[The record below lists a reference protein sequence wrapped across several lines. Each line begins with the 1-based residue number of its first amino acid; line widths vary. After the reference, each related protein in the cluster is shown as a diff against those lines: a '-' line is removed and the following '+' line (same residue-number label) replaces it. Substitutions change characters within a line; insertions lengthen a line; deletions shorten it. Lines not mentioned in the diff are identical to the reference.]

1 MDAGKTMNA
10 ITAPTFCRNCSAF
23 CPVVV
28 TIEDGRA
35 VKVIGD
41 PDSDVYEGYLC
52 PKGRIMP
59 EQHYDPSRLLGGLK
73 RNPDGT
79 FAQIPSE
86 QARGEIVAKLKAILE
101 AHGPSAIAAY
111 TGVGTLPSM
120 YGPGMASALL
130 RALGSPMNFWA
141 ATIDKPAEKVSVAL
155 HGNWHAGPH
164 RFESSD
170 AWIIVGAN
178 PVIAK
183 SNGAPSNNPGVRLK
197 KAQQRGMK
205 IVVIDPRRTET
216 SKRAHVHL
224 QSIPGE
230 DPAILACIA
239 HVIIAEELVDRDFL
253 DRNADGFEALR
264 AAVAPFTPD
273 YVADRAGVAASDLI
287 EAART
292 FGRAKRGSVVC
303 STGPSFSTRSNLSFY
318 LALCLNTLCGRW
330 AREGEIAPY
339 PNVLLPGYRP
349 RAQALAPYPV
359 FGARRLAN
367 GMRENA
373 SGMPSAGLADQ
384 ILTDGPDQVRA
395 MFCIGGNPM
404 RAWPDSRRTEA
415 ALRKLDLL
423 VALDVTETPTTRLAD
438 YVIAAPQAL
447 EIPSTTQLIE
457 MGKYAGSGRGWHSAW
472 AQYTPALVAPPEGS
486 DVVSE
491 HAFFFQVAQDLGL
504 QLEWI
509 NAFGFGP
516 HAESP
521 TEKIPLDMSRVPSLD
536 EMIALSTRNAH
547 VPLDVVKSFP
557 HGRRFDLP
565 VRVEAPDPERN
576 DRLQLGDPM
585 MMAELAE
592 IRAEDHRGRRK
603 VREFPF
609 YVVSRRTNIYNNS
622 ILSGLP
628 SNVARM
634 QYNPAHMHP
643 SDLARL
649 GLTNG
654 DVVRLRARR
663 NSVLAVAEADET
675 LRPGVIALSHGF
687 GPTRPDQAEDARDG
701 GANVNILID
710 LDEPDPVSGI
720 PRMSAIPV
728 AVERA

>member
-1 MDAGKTMNA
+1 MSA

-28 TIEDGRA
+28 TVEDGRA

-59 EQHYDPSRLLGGLK
+59 EQHYDPSRLLRSLK
-73 RNPDGT
+73 RQPDGGY
-79 FAQIPSE
+79 APISSDE
-86 QARGEIVAKLKAILE
+86 ARREIVEKLKAILA
-101 AHGPSAIAAY
+101 AHGPSAVAAY
-111 TGVGTLPSM
+111 TGVGTLPNM

-205 IVVIDPRRTET
+205 LIVIDPRKTET
-216 SKRAHVHL
+216 SKRAQIHL
-224 QSIPGE
+224 QPVPGE
-230 DPAILACIA
+230 DPTILAGIA
-239 HVIIAEELVDRDFL
+239 HVIIAEGLVDRDFL
-253 DRNADGFEALR
+253 DNNADGFEDLR
-264 AAVAPFTPD
+264 AAVAPYTPD
-273 YVADRAGVAASDLI
+273 YVAARAGISAADLI
-287 EAART
+287 EAARA
-292 FGRAKRGSVVC
+292 FGRARRGSVVC
-303 STGPSFSTRSNLSFY
+303 STGPSFSTRSNLTFY

-330 AREGEIAPY
+330 TREGEIAPY
-339 PNVLLPGYRP
+339 PNVLLPAYRP
-349 RAQALAPYPV
+349 RAQALAPYDV
-359 FGARRLAN
+359 YGARQLAN

-384 ILTDGPDQVRA
+384 ILTNGPDQVRA
-395 MFCIGGNPM
+395 LFCIGGNPM

-415 ALRKLDLL
+415 ALGKLDLL
-423 VALDVTETPTTRLAD
+423 VTLDVTQTPTTRLAD

-447 EIPSTTQLIE
+447 EIPGTTLLIE
-457 MGKYAGSGRGWHSAW
+457 LGKFAGSGRGWHSAW
-472 AQYTPALVAPPEGS
+472 AQYSPAIVAPPEGS

-491 HAFFFQVAQDLGL
+491 HAFFFQIAQDLGL

-509 NAFGFGP
+509 NSFGFGP

-521 TEKIPLDMSRVPSLD
+521 TEKIPLDMSRTPSLD
-536 EMIALSTRNAH
+536 DMIELSTRHAH
-547 VPLDVVKSFP
+547 VPLETVKAYP
-557 HGRRFDLP
+557 HGARFELP
-565 VRVEAPDPERN
+565 MLVEGPDPDRH
-576 DRLQLGDPM
+576 DRLQVGDPM
-585 MMAELAE
+585 MMAELAD
-592 IRAEDHRGRRK
+592 IRAEDYRNDREARGL
-603 VREFPF
+603 PF
-609 YVVSRRTNIYNNS
+609 FVVSRRTNIYNNS

-628 SNVARM
+628 SNVVRM

-643 SDLARL
+643 DDMARL
-649 GLTNG
+649 DLKSG
-654 DVVRLRARR
+654 DTVRLRARH
-663 NSVLAVAEADET
+663 NSVFAVAEPDET

-687 GPTRPDQAEDARDG
+687 GPASPDRERDARDG
-701 GANVNILID
+701 GANVNVLID

>member
-1 MDAGKTMNA
+1 MGAT
-10 ITAPTFCRNCSAF
+10 TVPTFCRNCSAF

-41 PDSDVYEGYLC
+41 PASDVYEGYLC

-59 EQHYDPSRLLGGLK
+59 EQHYDPSRLLRSLK
-73 RNPDGT
+73 RRPDGG
-79 FAQIPSE
+79 FAPISSD
-86 QARGEIVAKLKAILE
+86 QARGEIVEKLKTILK
-101 AHGPSAIAAY
+101 AYGPSAIAAY
-111 TGVGTLPSM
+111 TGVGTLPNM

-216 SKRAHVHL
+216 SKRAHIHL
-224 QSIPGE
+224 QPIPGE
-230 DPAILACIA
+230 DPSILAGIA
-239 HVIIAEELVDRDFL
+239 HVIIAEGLIDQAFL
-253 DRNADGFEALR
+253 DANADGFAALR
-264 AAVAPFTPD
+264 DAVAPFTPD
-273 YVADRAGVAASDLI
+273 YVAERAGIAAEDLV
-287 EAART
+287 EAARV
-292 FGRAKRGSVVC
+292 FGRARRGSVVC
-303 STGPSFSTRSNLSFY
+303 STGPSFSTRSNLTFY

-330 AREGEIAPY
+330 TREGEIAPY
-339 PNVLLPGYRP
+339 PNVLLPAYRP
-349 RAQALAPYPV
+349 RAQALGPYPV
-359 FGARRLAN
+359 FGSRRLAN

-384 ILTDGPDQVRA
+384 ILTDGEDQIRA
-395 MFCIGGNPM
+395 LFCIGGNPM

-423 VALDVTETPTTRLAD
+423 VALDVTETPTTRLAH

-447 EIPSTTQLIE
+447 EIPSTTLLIE

-472 AQYTPALVAPPEGS
+472 AQYTPAIVAPPEGS
-486 DVVSE
+486 DVISE
-491 HAFFFQVAQDLGL
+491 HAFFFQVARDLGL

-509 NAFGFGP
+509 NSFGFGP

-521 TEKIPLDMSRVPSLD
+521 TEKIPLDMGRAPSLD
-536 EMIALSTRNAH
+536 EMIELSTRNAH

-557 HGRRFDLP
+557 HGNRFDLP
-565 VRVEAPDPERN
+565 MRVEGPDPERG
-576 DRLQLGDPM
+576 DRLQVGDPT

-592 IRAEDHRGRRK
+592 IRAEDYAGQRNA
-603 VREFPF
+603 RERPF

-634 QYNPAHMHP
+634 QYNPAHVHP

-649 GLTNG
+649 GLESG
-654 DVVRLRARR
+654 DIVRLRARH
-663 NSVLAVAEADET
+663 NSVLAVAEADES

-687 GPTRPDQAEDARDG
+687 GPTDLDPSADARCG

>member
-1 MDAGKTMNA
+1 MGA
-10 ITAPTFCRNCSAF
+10 TAVPTFCRNCSAF

-28 TIEDGRA
+28 TVEDGRA

-41 PDSDVYEGYLC
+41 PDSEVYEGYLC

-59 EQHYDPSRLLGGLK
+59 EQHYDPSRLLRSLK
-73 RNPDGT
+73 RQSDGT
-79 FAQIPSE
+79 YAPISSDD
-86 QARGEIVAKLKAILE
+86 ARREIVGRLRAIVD

-111 TGVGTLPSM
+111 TGVGTLPNM

-164 RFESSD
+164 RFETAD

-197 KAQQRGMK
+197 KAQQGGMK
-205 IVVIDPRRTET
+205 LVVIDPRRTET
-216 SKRAHVHL
+216 SRRAHIHL
-224 QSIPGE
+224 QPVPGE
-230 DPAILACIA
+230 DPTILAGIA
-239 HVIIAEELVDRDFL
+239 HVIIAEGLIDREFL
-253 DRNADGFEALR
+253 QANADGFEALR
-264 AAVAPFTPD
+264 DAVADYTPD
-273 YVADRAGVAASDLI
+273 YAADRAGIAAADLV
-287 EAART
+287 EAARA

-303 STGPSFSTRSNLSFY
+303 STGPSFSTHSNLTFY

-330 AREGEIAPY
+330 TREGELAPY
-339 PNVLLPGYRP
+339 PNVLLPAYRP

-359 FGARRLAN
+359 YGGRRLAN

-384 ILTDGPDQVRA
+384 ILTEGDDQVRA
-395 MFCIGGNPM
+395 LFCIGGNPM
-404 RAWPDSRRTEA
+404 RAWPDSRRTET

-423 VALDVTETPTTRLAD
+423 VAFDVTETPTTRLAD
-438 YVIAAPQAL
+438 YVIATRQPL
-447 EIPSTTQLIE
+447 EIPSTTLLIE
-457 MGKYAGSGRGWHSAW
+457 QGKFAGSGRGWHSPW
-472 AQYTPALVAPPEGS
+472 AQYTPAIVDPPPGA

-491 HAFFFQVAQDLGL
+491 HAFFFQIGQDLGL
-504 QLEWI
+504 QLQWV

-521 TEKIPLDMSRVPSLD
+521 TETIPLDMTRVPSLD
-536 EMIALSTRNAH
+536 EMIELSTRNAH
-547 VPLDVVKSFP
+547 VPLAVVKSYP
-557 HGRRFDLP
+557 HGNRFDLP
-565 VRVEAPDPERN
+565 MRVEGPDPARH
-576 DRLQLGDPM
+576 DRLQVGDPM

-592 IRAEDHRGRRK
+592 IRAEDYRGRR
-603 VREFPF
+603 VAQDLPF
-609 YVVSRRTNIYNNS
+609 QVVSRRTNIYNNS

-628 SNVARM
+628 SNAARM
-634 QYNPAHMHP
+634 RYNPAHMHP

-649 GLTNG
+649 GLESG
-654 DVVRLRARR
+654 EVVRLRARH
-663 NSVLAVAEADET
+663 NAVLAVAEADDT

-687 GPTRPDQAEDARDG
+687 GPASTDAQHDARDG
-701 GANVNILID
+701 GANVNALID

-728 AVERA
+728 AVERV

>member
-1 MDAGKTMNA
+1 MSA

-28 TIEDGRA
+28 TVEDGRV

-59 EQHYDPSRLLGGLK
+59 EQHYDPSRLLRSLK
-73 RNPDGT
+73 RQPDGGY
-79 FAQIPSE
+79 APISSDA
-86 QARGEIVAKLKAILE
+86 ARGEIVEKLKAIIA
-101 AHGPSAIAAY
+101 AHGPSAVAAY

-205 IVVIDPRRTET
+205 LIVIDPRKTET
-216 SKRAHVHL
+216 SKRAQIHL
-224 QSIPGE
+224 QSVPGE
-230 DPAILACIA
+230 DPTILAGIA
-239 HVIIAEELVDRDFL
+239 HVIIAEGLVDRDFL
-253 DRNADGFEALR
+253 EENADGFEDLR
-264 AAVAPFTPD
+264 AAVASYTPD
-273 YVADRAGVAASDLI
+273 YVAERAGISAADLV
-287 EAART
+287 EAARA
-292 FGRAKRGSVVC
+292 FGRARRGSVVC
-303 STGPSFSTRSNLSFY
+303 STGPSFSTRSNLTFY

-330 AREGEIAPY
+330 TREGEIAPY
-339 PNVLLPGYRP
+339 PNVLLPAYRP
-349 RAQALAPYPV
+349 RAQALAPYGV
-359 FGARRLAN
+359 YGDRRLAN

-395 MFCIGGNPM
+395 LFCIGGNPM

-415 ALRKLDLL
+415 ALGKLDLL
-423 VALDVTETPTTRLAD
+423 VTLDVTQTPTTRLAD

-447 EIPSTTQLIE
+447 EIPGTTLLIE
-457 MGKYAGSGRGWHSAW
+457 LGKYAGSGRGWHSAW
-472 AQYTPALVAPPEGS
+472 AQYTPAIVAPPEGS

-491 HAFFFQVAQDLGL
+491 HAFFFKIAQDLGL

-521 TEKIPLDMSRVPSLD
+521 TERIPLDMSRTPSLD
-536 EMIALSTRNAH
+536 DMIELSTRNAH
-547 VPLDVVKSFP
+547 VPLETVKAFP
-557 HGRRFDLP
+557 HGNRFELP
-565 VRVEAPDPERN
+565 IRVEGPDPDRH

-592 IRAEDHRGRRK
+592 IRAEDYRSRR
-603 VREFPF
+603 EACDLPF
-609 YVVSRRTNIYNNS
+609 FVVSRRTNIYNNS

-628 SNVARM
+628 SNVVRM

-643 SDLARL
+643 DDMARL
-649 GLTNG
+649 DLKSG

-663 NSVLAVAEADET
+663 NSVFAVAEPDET

-687 GPTRPDQAEDARDG
+687 GPESPERERDARDG
-701 GANVNILID
+701 GANVNALID